1 MWSIGVIT
9 YMLLS
14 GRPPFYGNDDDET
27 LARVRAGKFA
37 FPPAVFD
44 QISAQGKDF
53 ISRLLVVDQAARMTA
68 RKAQG
73 HPWLHCW
80 DQNPEPLR
88 MDIIGSL
95 RNFHQFS
102 TLKRIAME
110 VVAFTLRPDQV
121 GWGGCFLLGGDN
133 KPTEHWNVGGVIKPT
148 DRPTLREP
156 TDPIVNDPTSHPRC
170 WSCGRSSRRW
180 T

>member
-37 FPPAVFD
+37 FPAAVFD
-44 QISAQGKDF
+44 QISPQGKDF
-53 ISRLLVVDQAARMTA
+53 ISKLLVVDQGDRMTA
-68 RKAQG
+68 RAAQE
-73 HPWLHCW
+73 HAWLHCW

-121 GWGGCFLLGGDN
+121 CGRWGGGLLRLLL
-133 KPTEHWNVGGVIKPT
+133 VV
-148 DRPTLREP
+148 
-156 TDPIVNDPTSHPRC
+156 
-170 WSCGRSSRRW
+170 
-180 T
+180 